1 MLQCKKKRTHISNIM
16 TVVRLSLLGVGA
28 ACCIMTNLQTVEI
41 VQVFVTVQSVKLI
54 SISLPAT
61 ACRDASAAYLPVEEI
76 SLKVENNVLCLH
88 VCTDYT
94 LLGIYGI

>member
-41 VQVFVTVQSVKLI
+41 VEVFVTVQSVKLI

-76 SLKVENNVLCLH
+76 SLKVENKVLCLH